1 MDKNIYID
9 YQRERA
15 PYEGHVE
22 VVERKGR
29 GHPDTICDGVVEH
42 ASAALSRYYLNE
54 FGMILHHNLDK
65 ALLVG
70 GEAIPSYR
78 GGRVVKPIDLIIVG
92 RAIRD
97 LGGKKLPVDEAVMDA
112 AKQWLEHF
120 IRHIDV
126 EKHVSVSTRIRPGSR
141 ELVELFKRYGKEKG
155 VPLSNDT
162 SIGVG
167 FFPLDELE
175 TVVYRTEKLL
185 NSNEV
190 KVMYPFIGEDVK
202 VIGVREGHRTRLT
215 VAMAVVDRYVENLR
229 DYVEKVSEVRRFLLE
244 NINTDTMELD
254 IAINTAD
261 NYDTESIYM
270 TVTGT
275 SAEQGDD
282 GQVGRGNRANGLI
295 TPYRPMSLEAVCGK
309 NPVNHVGKIYNVFAM
324 ELSRAIVE
332 RGYAKESSVYIVSQI
347 GKPIN
352 EPLMLDIKVRGD
364 DVDMESI
371 RKLAEGMLD
380 EIPGFWKKAL
390 EMGYAEA

>member
-1 MDKNIYID
+1 MDKNIHIG
-9 YQRERA
+9 YQREVA

-42 ASAALSRYYLNE
+42 ASVALSRYYLNE

-78 GGRVVKPIDLIIVG
+78 GGRVVKPVELIIVG

-97 LGGKKLPVDEAVMDA
+97 LKGKELPVDEVVMDA
-112 AKQWLEHF
+112 VKLWLKRF

-126 EKHVSVSTRIRPGSR
+126 EKHVSVSTKIRPGSR
-141 ELVELFKRYGKEKG
+141 ELVELFKRYGKQKG

-175 TVVYRTEKLL
+175 TAVYRTEKLL
-185 NSNEV
+185 NSSEV
-190 KVMYPFIGEDVK
+190 KVRYPFIGEDVK
-202 VIGVREGHRTRLT
+202 VIGVREGHRARLT

-244 NINTDTMELD
+244 NVNTDTMELD

-309 NPVNHVGKIYNVFAM
+309 NPVNHVGKIYNIFAM

-352 EPLMLDIKVRGD
+352 EPLILDIKVRGD
-364 DVDMESI
+364 DADMESI
-371 RKLAEGMLD
+371 RKLAECMLD

-390 EMGYAEA
+390 EMGYVEV